1 MADYLPTNETNLD
14 TWLLNFSTKAEA
26 SGDQH
31 GFSGD
36 EIKRIKDDYSVLHS
50 LVQGS
55 ETIRVNQS
63 EYIAYKKIVVFGGAT
78 DPTPIFPAMTSPTVP
93 TFITSIESGIVERV
107 RAFVKRLKASPN
119 YNEAVGQDFQVM
131 NPTGDK
137 FVAATAKPVLKIK
150 ALANSLVEIG
160 FVKGESDGIELEI
173 QHGSESSWTRIGK
186 FIKTPAEDD
195 TPTITPNTPE
205 VRRYRG
211 RFLDGNKPVGLFS
224 DIATIVTTP

>member
-1 MADYLPTNETNLD
+1 MADYLPLKETELD
-14 TWLLNFSTKAEA
+14 AWLLNFSTKLDA

-31 GFSGD
+31 GFSAD

-63 EYIAYKKIVVFGGAT
+63 EYIAYKKIILFGGAT
-78 DPTPIFPAMTSPTVP
+78 DPTPIFPAMTLPTAPNVNVG
-93 TFITSIESGIVERV
+93 IMAGIVERT

-119 YNEAVGQDFQVM
+119 YNEAVGQDFQVI
-131 NPTGDK
+131 NPTTDK
-137 FVAATAKPVLKIK
+137 FIAANAKPVLKIK
-150 ALANSLVEIG
+150 ASANSLVEIS

-173 QHGSESSWTRIGK
+173 QRGSETSWTRIGK
-186 FIKTPAEDD
+186 FIKTPAEDE

-211 RFLDGNKPVGLFS
+211 RFLDGNKPVGQFS
-224 DIATIVTTP
+224 DIGTIVTTP

>member
-31 GFSGD
+31 GFSSD

-55 ETIRVNQS
+55 ENVRVNQK
-63 EYIAYKKIVVFGGAT
+63 EYVAYKKIIVFGRAT
-78 DPTPIFPAMTSPTVP
+78 DPTPNFPTMTSPTTPAFAVG
-93 TFITSIESGIVERV
+93 IESGIVKRI
-107 RAFVKRLKASPN
+107 RAFVKRLKASAN
-119 YNEAVGQDFQVM
+119 YNEAVGQDFQVI
-131 NPTGDK
+131 NPTTDK
-137 FVAATAKPVLKIK
+137 FIAATAKPVLKIK
-150 ALANSLVEIG
+150 ASANSMVEIS
-160 FVKGESDGIELEI
+160 FVKSESDGIELEI
-173 QHGSESSWTRIGK
+173 QRGNDTSWMRIGK

-211 RFLDGNKPVGLFS
+211 RFLEGNKPVGQFS
-224 DIATIVTTP
+224 DIVSIVTTP

>member
-1 MADYLPTNETNLD
+1 MADYLPLKETELD
-14 TWLLNFSTKAEA
+14 TWLLNFSTKMTD
-26 SGDQH
+26 SGNQH

-36 EIKRIKDDYSVLHS
+36 EVKRINDDYVALHS

-63 EYIAYKKIVVFGGAT
+63 EYVAYKKIIISGGAN
-78 DPTPIFPAMTSPTVP
+78 DPVPGFPTMTTPTVP
-93 TFITSIESGIVERV
+93 GVVGTIESGIVERI
-107 RAFVKRLKASPN
+107 RAFVKRLKASAN
-119 YNEAVGQDFQVM
+119 YNEAVGQDFQVI

-150 ALANSLVEIG
+150 ALANSIVEIS

-173 QHGSESSWTRIGK
+173 QRGSESSWTRIGK

-205 VRRYRG
+205 VRRYRA
-211 RFLDGNKPVGLFS
+211 RFLEGNKPVGLFS
-224 DIATIVTTP
+224 DIGSVVTTP